1 MPLNLAPEFLNKLFH
16 LFFQI
21 QSATVDASDWM
32 EEESA
37 LNHGQNL
44 ATTLYIFTHLQ
55 QICDP
60 IIFIAVEFF
69 LP

>member
-1 MPLNLAPEFLNKLFH
+1 
-16 LFFQI
+16 
-21 QSATVDASDWM
+21 M
-32 EEESA
+32 EEESSVNA
-37 LNHGQNL
+37 GQNL
-44 ATTLYIFTHLQ
+44 ATTLYVFTHLQ

>member
-1 MPLNLAPEFLNKLFH
+1 LELKQIKDLKFY
-16 LFFQI
+16 FQI
-21 QSATVDASDWM
+21 QSATVDDSDWM
-32 EEESA
+32 EEESSVNA
-37 LNHGQNL
+37 GQNL
-44 ATTLYIFTHLQ
+44 ATTLYVFTHLQ